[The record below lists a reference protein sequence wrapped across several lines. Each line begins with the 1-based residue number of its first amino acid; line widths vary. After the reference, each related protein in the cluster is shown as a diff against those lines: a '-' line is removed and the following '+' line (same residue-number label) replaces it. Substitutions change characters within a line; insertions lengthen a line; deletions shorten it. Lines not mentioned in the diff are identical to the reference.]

1 MTLITFRSQAKSS
14 SRLQN
19 GATMQIQLLI
29 GSRDHVLAQSIRN
42 GLELED
48 PTGIASEISPLHDL
62 SARAA
67 MLKPDVA
74 LIEVEQDTENSWN
87 ALGRV
92 RCLSPRTHTLMM
104 CDSCT
109 QAVVLEAIKQGA
121 SGCLCRSAESWLLA
135 KAVHSVHAGETW
147 FGRTELLKAL
157 QLQIGIVPLTPIQ
170 TDDRLTRREE
180 EILHLIGAG
189 LSNKEIGR
197 RLDISDKTVKT
208 HLHRIYVKLN
218 RSGRYK
224 AYLSQP
230 DPRGAMGWMSAA
242 K

>member
-1 MTLITFRSQAKSS
+1 
-14 SRLQN
+14 
-19 GATMQIQLLI
+19 MQIKLLI
-29 GSRDHVLAQSIRN
+29 GSRDQALAQSIQD
-42 GLELED
+42 GLEQED
-48 PTGIASEISPLHDL
+48 PGGIACEISTLHDL

-67 MLKPDVA
+67 ALKPDVA
-74 LIEVEQDTENSWN
+74 LIEVGEGTESCWS
-87 ALGRV
+87 ALAKV
-92 RCLSPRTHTLMM
+92 RCLSPRTHTLMA
-104 CDSCT
+104 CDSCSQT
-109 QAVVLEAIKQGA
+109 VVLEAIKQGA
-121 SGCLCRSAESWLLA
+121 HGCICKSAEPWLYA
-135 KAVHSVHAGETW
+135 KAVRSVHGGETW

-170 TDDRLTRREE
+170 TDDRLTPREE

-230 DPRGAMGWMSAA
+230 DPRGAMSWMSAA